1 MIAGLLLAAGGATRF
16 GSQKLLAPLADGVP
30 LVRHTAMTLR
40 YGVDTMVIVVGSE
53 ADDVTQVLNDVDAV
67 IVRNDV
73 WAEGLSTSVQAGVR
87 ALPTEAAAAIVALGD
102 QPFVDP
108 GVIHTIVKQWKATG
122 VPIVSARYAGTRGHP
137 VLFDRTIFEELLQV
151 TGDTGARGVID
162 REAARVAY
170 VDVNAPMPAD
180 VDTPADL
187 ARLERDRARAAGAS
201 RA

>member
-1 MIAGLLLAAGGATRF
+1 VIAGLLLAAGGATRF

-30 LVRHTAMTLR
+30 LVRHTAMTLCHE
-40 YGVDTMVIVVGSE
+40 VDTMVIVVGSE

-73 WAEGLSTSVQAGVR
+73 WAEGLSTSLQAGVR

>member
-1 MIAGLLLAAGGATRF
+1 VIAGLLLAAGGATRF